1 MRIPH
6 PQTTPR
12 ADVYQP
18 EKRTAPQPSV
28 FSFFVTLDCNLMYKN
43 STSVKNIDGGAFI
56 LKRIKN
62 QEKIKKTIYS
72 VSALAL
78 CGVTLFSFWM
88 SNKDNNITPQE
99 TDTTTTTEQTTEDI
113 QVNTPVENVPDERDD
128 PVTTTTEA
136 VKSVY
141 YAFPLGNEIA
151 REYSKGEIV
160 KNKTTDD
167 WRTHNGVDINGA
179 KGDQIN
185 AICDGTVTLL
195 EHSEIWGT
203 TVTIDHGNGITAK
216 YCGLQKDSTL
226 NPGDEVKANSKIGVL
241 GEIPVESADGIHLHL
256 EMYKDGITV
265 SPSDYLG
272 KRVDI

>member
-1 MRIPH
+1 M
-6 PQTTPR
+6 
-12 ADVYQP
+12 
-18 EKRTAPQPSV
+18 
-28 FSFFVTLDCNLMYKN
+28 
-43 STSVKNIDGGAFI
+43 
-56 LKRIKN
+56 KRIKN

-78 CGVTLFSFWM
+78 CGVTLFSIWF

-99 TDTTTTTEQTTEDI
+99 TDTTITTTEPTTEDV
-113 QVNTPVENVPDERDD
+113 QVNTPVTNVRDDRTD
-128 PVTTTTEA
+128 PVTTTEETPI
-136 VKSVY
+136 SVFY
-141 YAFPLGNEIA
+141 SFPLGNKVA

-179 KGDQIN
+179 EGDQVN
-185 AICDGTVTLL
+185 AICDGTVTEL

-203 TVTIDHGNGITAK
+203 IVTINHGNGFTAK
-216 YCGLQKDSTL
+216 YYGLQKDGVAQ
-226 NPGDEVKANSKIGVL
+226 PGDEVKANSKIGIL
-241 GEIPVESADGIHLHL
+241 GEIPIESADGIHLHFEL
-256 EMYKDGITV
+256 YKDGVTV